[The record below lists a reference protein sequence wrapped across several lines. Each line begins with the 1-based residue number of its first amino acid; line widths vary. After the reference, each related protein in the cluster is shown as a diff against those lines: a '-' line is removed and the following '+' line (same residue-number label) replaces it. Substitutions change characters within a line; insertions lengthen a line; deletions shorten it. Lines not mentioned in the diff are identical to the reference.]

1 MQRSCLFAHTEA
13 AENLIDQI
21 ISNLFSNLIISRG
34 HSSVYM
40 WCTIALCITEIATAC
55 LLSPLG
61 IMTMVSAYVAVQV
74 AWLLVWHYHAH
85 REIGVRLGEVL
96 RDIAPYLLL
105 SLSLIALAHFITQP
119 IANLYLRFAAKV
131 VLVAA
136 GYVGV
141 LWGLKSVI
149 LREAADFLLHHKI
162 HND

>member
-1 MQRSCLFAHTEA
+1 
-13 AENLIDQI
+13 
-21 ISNLFSNLIISRG
+21 
-34 HSSVYM
+34 
-40 WCTIALCITEIATAC
+40 
-55 LLSPLG
+55 
-61 IMTMVSAYVAVQV
+61 VQV

-105 SLSLIALAHFITQP
+105 TLALIALAHFITQP
-119 IANLYLRFAAKV
+119 IEGLYLRFAAKV
-131 VLVAA
+131 ALVAA

-141 LWGLKSVI
+141 LWCLKSVI